1 VSTLASALSLLRL
14 GVDIGGS
21 GIKCALVDLETGELA
36 SERMREPT
44 PQPATPAAVTAATA
58 ELVRRAGH
66 TGPVGIGLPSVVN
79 RGIVETASNID
90 DSWLGTDAP
99 EAFVEAVCRPVAVI
113 NDADAAALCEARF
126 GAARGVSGLVIV
138 LTFGSGIGS
147 GFLFNGDLIP
157 NTELG
162 AMQFGGHMR
171 AETGYS
177 AQTREREGL
186 TFEEWGA
193 RASRFLCHVR
203 DVFRPELVVVGGGVA
218 REWDQWSG
226 SLDESL
232 RVVPASRANN
242 AGIIGAATLVA

>member
-1 VSTLASALSLLRL
+1 MSTLASALSLLRL
-14 GVDIGGS
+14 GVDVGGS

-36 SERMREPT
+36 SERMRAPT
-44 PQPATPAAVTAATA
+44 PQPARPGAVTAAAA

-66 TGPVGIGLPSVVN
+66 AGPVGIGFPSVLN
-79 RGIVETASNID
+79 RGIVETAANVD

-99 EAFVEAVCRPVAVI
+99 KAFGEAIGRPVAMI
-113 NDADAAALCEARF
+113 NDADAAALCETRF

-147 GFLFNGDLIP
+147 GLLFNGDLIP

-162 AMQFGGHMR
+162 AMELDGHTR
-171 AETGYS
+171 AELGYS
-177 AQTREREGL
+177 AQAREREGL

-203 DVFRPELVVVGGGVA
+203 DVFRPELTVVGGGVA
-218 REWDQWSG
+218 GKWDRWSG

-232 RVVPASRANN
+232 RAVPASRVNN
-242 AGIIGAATLVA
+242 AGIVGAATLVA